1 MLLLSF
7 GLWVLRSDMCIL
19 LAAYVWILFLYHSST
34 ILIGAFS
41 PFIFKVI
48 DYRYV
53 FIAILLLVFVTP
65 FCFLFCSLHFLLTWY
80 YIWIPFF
87 FACIFI
93 SDFWFVVT
101 KKCIDCFSV
110 KHLLSPSNPNHSLL
124 VRVFLFVA
132 LFLSSFKTCHFLL
145 AYIFSTVKSVPH
157 LIRVPLYITS
167 CFFLTTFKWISSI
180 FNYCHFHYSVS
191 WCGLFW
197 FILFGTLWF
206 LDRCL
211 FPFPC

>member
-1 MLLLSF
+1 MEHL
-7 GLWVLRSDMCIL
+7 VH
-19 LAAYVWILFLYHSST
+19 LY
-34 ILIGAFS
+34 LI
-41 PFIFKVI
+41 I

-53 FIAILLLVFVTP
+53 FIAILLLVFVSP
-65 FCFLFCSLHFLLTWY
+65 FCFLFCSLHLLLTWY

-101 KKCIDCFSV
+101 MKCIDCFSA

-124 VRVFLFVA
+124 VKVFLFVA

-145 AYIFSTVKSVPH
+145 AYRFSTVKSVPH
-157 LIRVPLYITS
+157 LMGVPLYITS

-180 FNYCHFHYSVS
+180 FNYCHFHYNVS
-191 WCGLFW
+191 WCGPFW
-197 FILFGTLWF
+197 FILFGTLSPGQMSVSFPRLGKF
-206 LDRCL
+206 LAIQRRYL
-211 FPFPC
+211 PFPSFFSFWDPWCKF